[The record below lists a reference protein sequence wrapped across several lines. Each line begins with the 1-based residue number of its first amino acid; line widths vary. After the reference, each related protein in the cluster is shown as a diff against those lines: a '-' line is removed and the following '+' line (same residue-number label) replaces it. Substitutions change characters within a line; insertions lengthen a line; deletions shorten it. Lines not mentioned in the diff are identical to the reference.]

1 MVKYC
6 QDRRVAERKFEIVG
20 QFQVQVP
27 NVWDISA
34 AKIIWSA
41 WDTEPASTNT
51 TFIVLIH
58 MGYWLSQKFPTLIN
72 VSIIHMRTLFLLN
85 FSL

>member
-6 QDRRVAERKFEIVG
+6 QDCRVAERKFEIVG

-41 WDTEPASTNT
+41 WEYRTN
-51 TFIVLIH
+51 LNKHNIH
-58 MGYWLSQKFPTLIN
+58 CFDPHGLLA
-72 VSIIHMRTLFLLN
+72 VSKISNSHKCLRN
-85 FSL
+85 SHE